1 MDLGLEGK
9 VALVDGASRGI
20 GRTIALG
27 LAGEGARIVLCAR
40 NAVDLEAASREARAR
55 GGAETAVVGLTA
67 DVTTS
72 AGGWPR

>member
-9 VALVDGASRGI
+9 VALVAGASRGI

-27 LAGEGARIVLCAR
+27 LAGEGARIVL
-40 NAVDLEAASREARAR
+40 DLEAASREARAR
-55 GGAETAVVGLTA
+55 GGAETAVVGVTA